1 MAQMQ
6 VHKEPSE
13 LSFKNNTCLPKA
25 SGTADTSSTDYASGS
40 STDYASGRC
49 EKTLHGIIARYTSP
63 DVPDKN
69 NRCTDHDDSF
79 TVWVNRVVGKIKGTL
94 REGLATCR

>member
-13 LSFKNNTCLPKA
+13 LSFKNDTCLLKA
-25 SGTADTSSTDYASGS
+25 SGTADTN

-49 EKTLHGIIARYTSP
+49 EKTLQGIFARYTSP

-69 NRCTDHDDSF
+69 NRCRDHDDGF
-79 TVWVNRVVGKIKGTL
+79 TVWVNRVVGKSKGTL